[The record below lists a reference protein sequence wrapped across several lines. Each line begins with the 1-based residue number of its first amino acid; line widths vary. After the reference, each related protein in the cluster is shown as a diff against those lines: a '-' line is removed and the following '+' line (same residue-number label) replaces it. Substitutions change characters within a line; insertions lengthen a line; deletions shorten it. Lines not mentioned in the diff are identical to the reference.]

1 MPVQQ
6 STVPVVEMKGITK
19 RFLSNVANNA
29 VDLVLQRG
37 EILALLGENGA
48 GKTTLMNVL
57 FGFYAADEGTILI
70 DGAEQNFQSPKDAID
85 HGIGMIHQHFT
96 LVPTHTVLE
105 NIIIGTKGKRK
116 LFLDQKGAREKLAD
130 LMIRFGLH
138 VDVDA
143 PVWTLSIG
151 EQQKVEILKA
161 LYRDSKVLIMDEP
174 TAVLAPSETPELF
187 ETLKALSS
195 EGRAIIFISHKLHE
209 VMEISHRV
217 MVLRNGNVVN
227 EKRIEETNVRD
238 LATMMVGREVLER
251 ISRNYVEPGATVV
264 SVKDLV
270 VRNNKGLVA
279 VDALSFTVREH
290 EILGVAGVSGNGQTE
305 LCDALF
311 GMRKPDSG
319 SIELNGTPLEAGNP
333 AASVKS
339 GMARIPED
347 RIGTGLLMDLSVED
361 NTILENHHEAP
372 LSSRGLKNAGAIA
385 EYAEKLIADYNIKT
399 DGRAIAAKSLSGGN
413 LQKII
418 LARELSINPS
428 LVVASQPTRGLDV
441 GAMEFIH
448 QRIMEEKERGA
459 AVILVSDDLDEVL
472 QLSDRIVVI
481 YEGTIMGEQAGD
493 EIDREQLGLWMSGVR
508 ES

>member
-6 STVPVVEMKGITK
+6 SEMPVVEMKGITK

-29 VDLVLQRG
+29 VDLVLRRG

-57 FGFYAADEGTILI
+57 FGYYAADEGTISINGEEVNL
-70 DGAEQNFQSPKDAID
+70 QSPKDAID

-105 NIIIGTKGKRK
+105 NIIIGTKGNRR
-116 LFLDQKGAREKLAD
+116 LFLDEKGAREKLAD
-130 LMIRFGLH
+130 LMERFGLH
-138 VDVDA
+138 VDVDS

-161 LYRDSKVLIMDEP
+161 LYRDSQVLIMDEP

-187 ETLKALSS
+187 KTLEALSS
-195 EGRAIIFISHKLHE
+195 EGRGIIFISHKLHE

-217 MVLRNGNVVN
+217 MVLRTGNVIN
-227 EKRIEETNVRD
+227 EKRTSDTNVHD

-251 ISRNYVEPGATVV
+251 ISRSDVEPGSDIV
-264 SVKDLV
+264 SIRDLT

-279 VDALSFTVREH
+279 VDNLSFSVREK
-290 EILGVAGVSGNGQTE
+290 EILGIAGVSGNGQTE

-311 GMRKPDSG
+311 GMRTPDSG
-319 SIELNGTPLEAGNP
+319 EIEVAGKRLEPGVP
-333 AASVKS
+333 SASVKV

-347 RIGTGLLMDLSVED
+347 RIGTGLFMDLSVEA
-361 NTILENHHEAP
+361 NTILENHGEAP
-372 LSSRGLKNAGAIA
+372 LSRNGLMNAASIG
-385 EYAEKLIADYNIKT
+385 EYAEGLIDEYSIKT
-399 DGRAIAAKSLSGGN
+399 DGRFIAAKSLSGGN

-418 LARELSINPS
+418 LARELSGKPV

-448 QRIMEEKERGA
+448 QRIIEEKERGA
-459 AVILVSDDLDEVL
+459 AVVLVSDDLDEIM
-472 QLSDRIVVI
+472 QLSDRIIVM
-481 YEGTIMGEQAGD
+481 YEGTIMGEQSGKHINRE
-493 EIDREQLGLWMSGVR
+493 EIGLWMSGVK
-508 ES
+508 E